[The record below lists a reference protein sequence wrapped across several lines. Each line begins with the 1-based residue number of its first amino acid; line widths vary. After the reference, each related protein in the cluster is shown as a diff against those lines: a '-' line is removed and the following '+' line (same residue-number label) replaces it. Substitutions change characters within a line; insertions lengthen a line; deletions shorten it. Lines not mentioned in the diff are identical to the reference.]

1 MRILQICHKPPQPSR
16 DGGCR
21 AMDAMTRGLIAD
33 SNTVKVLTIATEK
46 HPWLPE
52 ELSEEY
58 MAQTRIEA
66 LMVDTELNRVDA
78 LSNILT
84 GDSYNISRFFSSDF
98 DRLLT
103 DVLRKEVFD
112 LIIFESLFTAPY
124 LKTVRHLSDGLA
136 ILRTHNVEHR
146 IWEQMAQETEALTKR
161 LYLKHLAERLRGY
174 EVNALKDFDAL
185 ASISEDDTR
194 HFKSLGC
201 DSPIFLVP
209 FGLDEKELPP
219 PCIGPAQFAFHLGSM
234 DWTPNV
240 QGVQWFVDEVWPLVR
255 RELPEAELQ
264 LAGRNFPKEH
274 AFSTPGI
281 RVLGEVE
288 NAWTMMRSP
297 AAMVIP
303 LRSGSGMRIKAIEA
317 MAAGRPI
324 VSTSLGMEGIPGT
337 DGEHFFVADDAF
349 SFARRL
355 VELLKNGQKAEEMGA
370 AARSF
375 VWDNFQNNGLV
386 SQFLAK
392 LQQTLDL

>member
-1 MRILQICHKPPQPSR
+1 
-16 DGGCR
+16 
-21 AMDAMTRGLIAD
+21 MDAMTRGLIAD
-33 SNTVKVLTIATEK
+33 GNTVKVLTIATEK

-66 LMVDTELNRVDA
+66 LKVDTELNRVDA

-84 GDSYNISRFFSSDF
+84 GDSYNISRFFSSEF

-146 IWEQMAQETEALTKR
+146 IWEQMAQETDALTKR

-201 DSPIFLVP
+201 DSPIFFVP

-219 PCIGPAQFAFHLGSM
+219 PCLVQRSSPFTWAPWIGLPMYKASSGSL
-234 DWTPNV
+234 TRF
-240 QGVQWFVDEVWPLVR
+240 GLWFGANYRKLNCSWPDAISRKNMPFL
-255 RELPEAELQ
+255 LPE
-264 LAGRNFPKEH
+264 
-274 AFSTPGI
+274 
-281 RVLGEVE
+281 
-288 NAWTMMRSP
+288 
-297 AAMVIP
+297 
-303 LRSGSGMRIKAIEA
+303 
-317 MAAGRPI
+317 
-324 VSTSLGMEGIPGT
+324 
-337 DGEHFFVADDAF
+337 
-349 SFARRL
+349 FAC
-355 VELLKNGQKAEEMGA
+355 
-370 AARSF
+370 
-375 VWDNFQNNGLV
+375 
-386 SQFLAK
+386 LAK
-392 LQQTLDL
+392 SKMHGP